1 MKKIFLK
8 TNKKGNKSLGF
19 TLIEMIVAIGIFAIM
34 TALVL
39 TKYGAFNQG
48 VILTNLAFDVALN
61 IRNAQAYGL
70 NVKSAIRNDNAF
82 DNEGIS
88 NIGGTYGVHF
98 DSTSNTGNNA
108 KFILFA
114 DLSRSGNYNYTSG
127 VYTSYSSGGANGIPD
142 EDISVTNIQKRSVIG
157 KLCVS
162 LATDCSGGSWRDVDV
177 VDITFKRPEPN
188 AVIMAKDSYGNIIK
202 WNSAEITIKAID
214 GTIKKVLVNSTGQ
227 ISVI

>member
-8 TNKKGNKSLGF
+8 TNKKSLGF
-19 TLIEMIVAIGIFAIM
+19 TLIEMIVAISIFAIM

-39 TKYGAFNQG
+39 TKYGTFNQG

-61 IRNAQAYGL
+61 IRNAQSYGL
-70 NVKSAIRNDNAF
+70 NVKSAVRDDNAF
-82 DNEGIS
+82 DNEGTNS
-88 NIGGTYGVHF
+88 GVGGTYGVHF
-98 DSTSNTGNNA
+98 DSRNTTGNNA

-114 DLSRSGNYNYTSG
+114 DLSRPAVPNYVPG
-127 VYTSYSSGGANGIPD
+127 VYSTYSSRGIGGIPD

-157 KLCVS
+157 RLCVS
-162 LATDCSGGSWRDVDV
+162 MATDCSSSGTIVDTL
-177 VDITFKRPEPN
+177 DITFKRPDPN
-188 AVIMAKDSYGNIIK
+188 AIIMAGVAGANPTK